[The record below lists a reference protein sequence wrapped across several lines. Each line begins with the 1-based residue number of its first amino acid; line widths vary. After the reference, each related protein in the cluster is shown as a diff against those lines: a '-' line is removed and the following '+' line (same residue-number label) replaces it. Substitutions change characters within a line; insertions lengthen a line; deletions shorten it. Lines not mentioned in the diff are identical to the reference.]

1 MEGLALA
8 GAGTG
13 APPLAIE
20 GRRAVGRSGWHQNG
34 QTPGGGQGPGCRT
47 RAAKGGRTNKERR

>member
-20 GRRAVGRSGWHQNG
+20 GRRAVGSGGWHQNG
-34 QTPGGGQGPGCRT
+34 QTPGGGQGPG
-47 RAAKGGRTNKERR
+47 